1 MIKDESYYVV
11 QGWMRNRL
19 QLIGNDLIVYA
30 LVYSFSQDGESEFK
44 GSTQYLAEF
53 TGISRRTIIRI
64 LDSLETQGLIKCTE
78 RNASKGATNSYKCTP
93 IDELEAPQGGCD
105 KMSYPYDKMSDGVC
119 QNVTG
124 GVTKCHTP
132 LPYKREDR
140 ENIVNKKE
148 RKKENDRYKQTTR
161 ACTRESGN
169 VPDFSKMT
177 DEELIA
183 WGEGQA
189 TNFDD
194 ADAIASFYAWNEE
207 MEKRATNA
215 TKWQGKI
222 IKSGGGLER
231 LKSHAEVMTDL
242 GVSSVLREA
251 LKEFLRYCYANR
263 HLVTNEKLIDII
275 LRLDEACD
283 DDDGAKCEYIRRAI
297 GGGFFDVK
305 AGR

>member
-19 QLIGNDLIVYA
+19 QLKGNDLIVYA
-30 LVYSFSQDGESEFK
+30 LVYSFSQDGKSEFK
-44 GSTQYLAEF
+44 GSLQYLTDFAGASE
-53 TGISRRTIIRI
+53 RTIRRI
-64 LDSLETQGLIKCTE
+64 LDGLEAQGLIKKID
-78 RNASKGATNSYKCTP
+78 RNASTGLTNAYKCTP
-93 IDELEAPQGGCD
+93 LDEIESRGGGAD
-105 KMSYPYDKMSDGVC
+105 KMTAPVGQNDRPPSDKM
-119 QNVTG
+119 TA
-124 GVTKCHTP
+124 P
-132 LPYKREDR
+132 LPYIREDSI

-161 ACTRESGN
+161 ACTRVCEN

-183 WGEGQA
+183 WGEGQS

-231 LKSHAEVMTDL
+231 LKSHAEVMTEL

>member
-19 QLIGNDLIVYA
+19 QLKGNDLIVYA

-44 GSTQYLAEF
+44 GSLQYLTEF
-53 TGISRRTIIRI
+53 TGASERTIRRI
-64 LDSLETQGLIKCTE
+64 LDDLEVRGLIKRND
-78 RNASKGATNSYKCTP
+78 RNASTGLTNAYKCTP
-93 IDELEAPQGGCD
+93 LDEIESRGGGAD
-105 KMSYPYDKMSDGVC
+105 KMTAPVGQNDRPPSDKM
-119 QNVTG
+119 TA
-124 GVTKCHTP
+124 P
-132 LPYKREDR
+132 LPYIREDSI
-140 ENIVNKKE
+140 ENIVGRKE
-148 RKKENDRYKQTTR
+148 RKKEIDREKQTTS
-161 ACTRESGN
+161 AHTCESEN

-183 WGEGQA
+183 WGEGRA
-189 TNFDD
+189 TDFTDP
-194 ADAIASFYAWNEE
+194 DAIASFYAWNEE

-222 IKSGGGLER
+222 IKSVGGLER
-231 LKSHAEVMTDL
+231 LKSHAEVMTEL
-242 GVSSVLREA
+242 GVSARLRAE

>member
-19 QLIGNDLIVYA
+19 QLKGNDLIVYA

-44 GSTQYLAEF
+44 GSLQYLTEF
-53 TGISRRTIIRI
+53 TGVSRRTIERT
-64 LDSLETQGLIKCTE
+64 LDGLETRGLIKRTE
-78 RNASKGATNSYKCTP
+78 RNASTGLTNSYKCTP
-93 IDELEAPQGGCD
+93 IDELEAPRGGCD
-105 KMSYPYDKMSDGVC
+105 KMTHPLRQNDAPPCDKM
-119 QNVTG
+119 T
-124 GVTKCHTP
+124 HP
-132 LPYKREDR
+132 LPYIREDSI
-140 ENIVNKKE
+140 ENIVGKKE
-148 RKKENDRYKQTTR
+148 RKKEIDREKQATSAHT
-161 ACTRESGN
+161 CESEN

-183 WGEGQA
+183 WGEGRA
-189 TNFDD
+189 MNFDD

-207 MEKRATNA
+207 MEKRAKNA

-231 LKSHAEVMTDL
+231 LKSHAEVMTEL
-242 GVSSVLREA
+242 GVSSILREA

-263 HLVTNEKLIDII
+263 HLVTNEKLVDII

-283 DDDGAKCEYIRRAI
+283 DDDGMKCEYIRRAI